1 MVDILDYKLERQVDD
16 YIKDELEK
24 DIGLTKQE
32 YGFESYMDDYLKE
45 ALKGGAKTVNKT
57 NFGEPDFNITKYSV
71 PVLFENKLHSK
82 YLIKLD
88 SKEKIATS
96 QAAIK
101 NYAVNGALH
110 YARTILRSH
119 MYKDCVIVGVAGD
132 NPNHVV
138 QQVYYVYAVN
148 GEPKRM
154 PKYDNLHFLAT
165 KEAFQ
170 QFLNDAQL
178 TETEKH
184 QVLVKSQQ
192 HLQKKAKLLNK
203 LMNNLN
209 ISTEQRVVYVSGM
222 LLAMQKVTDV
232 KTGECIADG
241 LTPDDLHGIQS
252 EKQSDSIKIINQL
265 NDFLDKRGNITKDKQ
280 KMMMDSFEGAIHSD
294 LDRDKLIDKDK
305 IVGKMIQAERASITK
320 QIFIFLYKEIFLQID
335 ADSGS
340 LDIMGSM
347 YSEFLK
353 YALGDGGSL
362 GKVLTPPYITDLMAK
377 AINVS
382 MNDRVMDLAT
392 GSGAF
397 LVSSMKLMIDD
408 ANDTYG
414 INSELANKKIRQ
426 IKKSQLLGVEYDAKM
441 YTLAASNM
449 ILRGDGSSQ
458 IKKGDTFKEPT
469 KLYTDFNANKL
480 LLNPPFSA
488 DNYGMPFLAH
498 GLRFMS
504 NKEHAKAAIIIQDSA
519 GSGKSRITN
528 QEILKNNTLL
538 ASIKMPYDLFVPNA
552 IVNTSIYIFEVGV
565 PHGFDRSVK
574 FIDFRND
581 GYKRTKRGIK
591 EISKPAHRYQD
602 LLLLLKSGKTAGNNS
617 KFHNELWDLKKQYVE
632 DVIDDSGTDWNFEN
646 HYKVNTTPEKKDWE
660 ITIKNYMKFKLNR
673 ILDQGV

>member
-1 MVDILDYKLERQVDD
+1 MSDTLGYKLERQVDD
-16 YIKDELEK
+16 YIEHELEEE
-24 DIGLTKQE
+24 IGLTKKD
-32 YGFESYMDDYLKE
+32 YGIESYMDEYLKE
-45 ALKGGAKTVNKT
+45 ALKGGAKTLNKT
-57 NFGEPDFNITKYSV
+57 NFGEPDFNITKYDV
-71 PVLFENKLHSK
+71 PVLFENKLYSK

-88 SKEKIATS
+88 AKGRISTTQS
-96 QAAIK
+96 AIK
-101 NYAVNGALH
+101 KYAVNGALH
-110 YARTILRSH
+110 YARTILKSK
-119 MYKDCVIVGVAGD
+119 MYKSCIIVGVAGD
-132 NPNHVV
+132 NPDHVV

-148 GEPKRM
+148 GKPKRM
-154 PKYDNLHFLAT
+154 YEYDNLHFLST

-170 QFLNDAQL
+170 DFLNNALL

-192 HLQKKAKLLNK
+192 KLQKKAKLLNK

-222 LLAMQKVTDV
+222 LLAMQKVTDA
-232 KTGECIADG
+232 KTGQYIAGG
-241 LTPDDLHGIQS
+241 LTPCDLQGIQS
-252 EKQSDSIKIINQL
+252 EKQSDSIKIIDQL
-265 NDFLDKRGNITKDKQ
+265 SDFLNKRGNITQDKQ
-280 KMMMDSFEGAIHSD
+280 KLMMDSFEGAIHSD

-305 IVGKMIQAERASITK
+305 IVGKMIQTEKASITK
-320 QIFIFLYKEIFLQID
+320 QVFTFLYKEIFLQID

-362 GKVLTPPYITDLMAK
+362 GKVLTPPYITNLMAK
-377 AINVS
+377 AIDVG

-408 ANDTYG
+408 ANNTYG
-414 INSELANKKIRQ
+414 SNSEKANRKIQQ

-469 KLYTDFNANKL
+469 KLYTEFNANKL

-488 DNYGMPFLAH
+488 DNYGMPFLAY
-498 GLRFMS
+498 GLKFMS
-504 NKEHAKAAIIIQDSA
+504 NKERAKAAIIIQDSA
-519 GSGKSRITN
+519 GSGKSRTTN

-538 ASIKMPYDLFVPNA
+538 ASIKMPSDLFVPNA
-552 IVNTSIYIFEVGV
+552 IVSTSIYIFEVGV
-565 PHGFDRSVK
+565 PHDLDRGVK

-591 EISKPAHRYQD
+591 TISSPANRYHD
-602 LLLLLKSGKTAGNNS
+602 LLLLLKSGQAAVNNS

-632 DVIDDSGTDWNFEN
+632 DVIDNTGTDWNFEN
-646 HYKVNTTPEKKDWE
+646 HYKVNTTPEEEDWDKA
-660 ITIKNYMKFKLNR
+660 IRNYMKFKLGK
-673 ILDQGV
+673 ILD